1 MPADLD
7 LRATGV
13 LPAGGRPGSGAPRS
27 WAQASLLDAV
37 QDLRRDVALTRFP
50 LAVDGV
56 EHAERRRRQLL
67 DQLDD
72 HLLPRLRELAAPA
85 VVVVAGSTGAGKST
99 LVNSVV
105 GSEVSA
111 AGVLRPTTRRPVL
124 VHHPGDGEL
133 LAGHPLSEIVDVVVR
148 EEVPRGIALIDAPDL
163 DSLLASNRSTAH
175 RLLEAADLWVFVT
188 TAARYGDA
196 VPWQVL
202 DQAATRGTSMAM
214 VLNRVPADALVT
226 VRTDLLDRLRSRGMG
241 TVPLFLLP
249 DLGPHQGL
257 LEERS
262 VAPVRRWLAMVAGS
276 DRARSVIRRTQRG
289 ALRALRPWVD
299 ELAQAVQAQVDARVG
314 LQELVDRSVEA
325 PAKRVAAAVRAG
337 AVAEGPVRARWSA
350 VAGPGAP
357 LSGRLTSRRGREERE
372 AAAREL
378 RSELEE
384 AAVVALAAARRV
396 GRTAVVLAVEEA
408 RAPGADD
415 VLRALEDPSADSHAV
430 AWARSTSAE
439 WLSVADR
446 LATDPGGVGRAA
458 HAVLKGLG
466 PDASGTLVAAAAVGL
481 GAARAMLTRALG
493 TGPTEDVVGAVT
505 EDLARRAHEAAVGG
519 AAPARAVLAAPDLA
533 DDAASRLSLRL
544 AVLKGLT

>member
-7 LRATGV
+7 LRATGAV
-13 LPAGGRPGSGAPRS
+13 PGDGRRPAGAERS
-27 WAQASLLDAV
+27 WAEATLLDAV

-50 LAVDGV
+50 LPVDGV

-99 LVNSVV
+99 LVNSIV
-105 GSEVSA
+105 GTEVSA

-124 VHHPGDGEL
+124 VHHPADGDL
-133 LAGHPLSEIVDVVVR
+133 LTEHPLREIVEVVVR
-148 EEVPRGIALIDAPDL
+148 EEVPRGIALVDAPDL

-202 DQAATRGTSMAM
+202 GEAATRGTSMAM

-289 ALRALRPWVD
+289 ALRALRPWVT
-299 ELAQAVQAQVDARVG
+299 ELARAVQDQVDARVD
-314 LQELVDRSVEA
+314 LQARVEGSLSA
-325 PAKRVAAAVRAG
+325 PAERAAGAVRAG

-350 VAGPGAP
+350 VAGSGGP
-357 LSGRLTSRRGREERE
+357 LQGRLTGRRGRVERE
-372 AAAREL
+372 AALDGL
-378 RSELEE
+378 RAELEE
-384 AAVVALAAARRV
+384 AAVVALAAARRM
-396 GRTAVVLAVEEA
+396 GRNAVLDVLDGSA
-408 RAPGADD
+408 APGASA
-415 VLRALEDPSADSHAV
+415 VVRALEDPGTDADALARARSDAAAWVAAVDLAV
-430 AWARSTSAE
+430 AGDGATASPAARLVRVLGTSGA
-439 WLSVADR
+439 
-446 LATDPGGVGRAA
+446 ATV
-458 HAVLKGLG
+458 
-466 PDASGTLVAAAAVGL
+466 VAAAAVGL
-481 GAARAMLTRALG
+481 GAARALVTRTIG
-493 TGPTEDVVGAVT
+493 TGPTEDLVRAVT
-505 EDLARRAHEAAVGG
+505 EDLARRAHEAALGG
-519 AAPARAVLAAPDLA
+519 AAPAQGVLAAPDLA
-533 DDAASRLSLRL
+533 DDASARLNLRL

>member
-7 LRATGV
+7 LRATGAV
-13 LPAGGRPGSGAPRS
+13 PGDGRRPAGTERS
-27 WAQASLLDAV
+27 WVEATLLDAV

-50 LAVDGV
+50 LPVDGV

-99 LVNSVV
+99 LVNSIV
-105 GSEVSA
+105 GAEVSA

-124 VHHPGDGEL
+124 VHHPADGDL
-133 LAGHPLSEIVDVVVR
+133 LTEHPLREIVEVVVR
-148 EEVPRGIALIDAPDL
+148 EEVPRGIALVDAPDL

-202 DQAATRGTSMAM
+202 GEAATRGTSMAM

-289 ALRALRPWVD
+289 ALRALRPWVT
-299 ELAQAVQAQVDARVG
+299 ELARAVQDQVDARVD
-314 LQELVDRSVEA
+314 LQ
-325 PAKRVAAAVRAG
+325 
-337 AVAEGPVRARWSA
+337 AR
-350 VAGPGAP
+350 
-357 LSGRLTSRRGREERE
+357 
-372 AAAREL
+372 
-378 RSELEE
+378 
-384 AAVVALAAARRV
+384 
-396 GRTAVVLAVEEA
+396 
-408 RAPGADD
+408 
-415 VLRALEDPSADSHAV
+415 
-430 AWARSTSAE
+430 
-439 WLSVADR
+439 
-446 LATDPGGVGRAA
+446 
-458 HAVLKGLG
+458 
-466 PDASGTLVAAAAVGL
+466 
-481 GAARAMLTRALG
+481 
-493 TGPTEDVVGAVT
+493 
-505 EDLARRAHEAAVGG
+505 
-519 AAPARAVLAAPDLA
+519 
-533 DDAASRLSLRL
+533 
-544 AVLKGLT
+544 